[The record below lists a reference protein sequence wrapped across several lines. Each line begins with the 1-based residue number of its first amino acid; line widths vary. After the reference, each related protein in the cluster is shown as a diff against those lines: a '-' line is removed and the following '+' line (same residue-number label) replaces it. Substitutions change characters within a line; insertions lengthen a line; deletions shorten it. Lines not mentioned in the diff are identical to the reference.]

1 MKTLWQPAEVTP
13 CQREPHPGSV
23 KKSSTLKT
31 KHWTCGWQ
39 HRLLRRPETKQ
50 LITAGVN
57 YWGTS
62 KERPWKG
69 MRKLIPTW
77 NNMSNVRCWRRKTF
91 DFSLRSVISWS
102 LQITKVAPPVSRL
115 SVVQKATTFYDWFA
129 HRHSH
134 FPKCLGFLKPL
145 REKYWMISKMKSS
158 CIHYTY
164 NFVLLGC
171 LLVFGHIGLD
181 LFLKRTTG
189 KVVMLQ
195 SLYDC

>member
-1 MKTLWQPAEVTP
+1 MWIALQCLQRGHVKEPRGTNISGNLFSFLSPIRWKLFDNLLRLPL
-13 CQREPHPGSV
+13 CQREPHPDSV
-23 KKSSTLKT
+23 KKRSTLKT
-31 KHWTCGWQ
+31 KHWTFGWQ

-115 SVVQKATTFYDWFA
+115 SVVQKATTFQTD
-129 HRHSH
+129 
-134 FPKCLGFLKPL
+134 L
-145 REKYWMISKMKSS
+145 R
-158 CIHYTY
+158 
-164 NFVLLGC
+164 
-171 LLVFGHIGLD
+171 
-181 LFLKRTTG
+181 TG
-189 KVVMLQ
+189 TLTFQNV
-195 SLYDC
+195 